1 MIDERMIFDQFH
13 AALNVPV
20 PSGAF
25 DRLRA
30 ALVEAE
36 PRPRRRRW
44 LTPRLQRAAQLVLA
58 ILVLLALAA
67 AIIGTL
73 VAGHRPPIPPHGGP
87 VTIPTRMVSPTTGW
101 AEVAL
106 SEIWRTTDAGANW
119 TEVDPP
125 SLPDRRPQFWGPSE
139 DAAFFL
145 DARHARVVETG
156 MSGPGASGLY
166 VSVFATDDGG
176 RHWGKGQ
183 PITLDSPSGMS
194 PVLYFIDA
202 RHGWLLMSDTNQDD
216 IEGSPILYAT
226 SDGGLNWR
234 LISTRSAPL
243 HAWCGPASIM
253 FATVDLGWLV
263 PGCGESNPVLLV
275 TRDGGVTWRAQRP
288 QPTATPDGVFDAP
301 VFFSPT
307 DGMVFFHT
315 LQLLLLVTSDGGL
328 TWSPRSLPEI
338 NPMSVSFADA
348 TRGWAIGTHVRK
360 SLPDSVNPPA
370 DESLYHTDDGGLSWA
385 VVPTDL
391 RQWTQDYFVDAV
403 DFVDQK
409 NGFASA
415 SDPPGQKLLWLKTS
429 DGGRTWA
436 VVRTT

>member
-1 MIDERMIFDQFH
+1 LIDERAIFDQFH
-13 AALNVPV
+13 AALDVPL

-25 DRLRA
+25 DRLRV

-36 PRPRRRRW
+36 AKPRRRLW
-44 LTPRLQRAAQLVLA
+44 LTPRLRQAAQLALA
-58 ILVLLALAA
+58 ILVLLALAG
-67 AIIGTL
+67 AILGTF
-73 VAGHRPPIPPHGGP
+73 VAGHRPPIPPHGGL

-106 SEIWRTTDAGANW
+106 SEIWRTTDAGAHW
-119 TEVDPP
+119 SEVDPP
-125 SLPDRRPQFWGPSE
+125 TLPDRRPQFWGPSG

-145 DARHARVVETG
+145 DAGHAWVVETG

-176 RHWGKGQ
+176 RQWGKGQ

-194 PVLYFIDA
+194 PVLFFIDA

-234 LISTRSAPL
+234 LVSTRSASL
-243 HAWCGPASIM
+243 HGWCGPVSIT

-263 PGCGESNPVLLV
+263 PRCGESNPVLLV
-275 TRDGGVTWRAQRP
+275 TRDGGVTWHAQRP
-288 QPTATPDGVFDAP
+288 QQRTTPDGEFDAP
-301 VFFSPT
+301 IFFSPT
-307 DGMVFFHT
+307 AGMVMFYAP
-315 LQLLLLVTSDGGL
+315 QQILLVTSDGGL
-328 TWSPRSLPEI
+328 TWSPRSLPES
-338 NPMSVSFADA
+338 NPMSVSFADSMH
-348 TRGWAIGTHVRK
+348 GWAVR
-360 SLPDSVNPPA
+360 
-370 DESLYHTDDGGLSWA
+370 TDAAIYRTNDGGLSWS

-391 RQWTQDYFVDAV
+391 RQRTDGYLLGSV

-415 SDPPGQKLLWLKTS
+415 YDDLSGAKLMWLKTS
-429 DGGRTWA
+429 DGGRTWS
-436 VVRTT
+436 VVRTS